1 MSDEKETKPEGA
13 SEQITIRV
21 RDQVSVLSCPV
32 LSYFTVLNNW
42 QSTAFIKIKSV
53 EVTRAWAFD
62 TSIPINRTIAHH
74 TITHSHTFGIYNTF
88 DITTAVRH
96 VERVTCM
103 IHNTPKTRTHTQK
116 GGRGNSLQN

>member
-42 QSTAFIKIKSV
+42 QSTAFIKIESV

-62 TSIPINRTIAHH
+62 TSIPINH
-74 TITHSHTFGIYNTF
+74 TITHSHTHLAFIIRSILLPLFGTLN
-88 DITTAVRH
+88 V
-96 VERVTCM
+96 
-103 IHNTPKTRTHTQK
+103 
-116 GGRGNSLQN
+116 